1 LDAGEIIEI
10 HGMDSDA
17 MPTCRGTLVIRREY
31 MDGRGDAFVCNAIKI
46 DLVSQCPAVADICR
60 SY

>member
-1 LDAGEIIEI
+1 
-10 HGMDSDA
+10 MDSDA
-17 MPTCRGTLVIRREY
+17 MPTCRGTLVIRQEH

-46 DLVSQCPAVADICR
+46 DLFSQCPAVADICR

>member
-1 LDAGEIIEI
+1 
-10 HGMDSDA
+10 MDSDA

-46 DLVSQCPAVADICR
+46 DLF
-60 SY
+60 